1 METKVQ
7 KVVYEAP
14 VAEAVDM
21 RPEGMLA
28 VSELFINPPFD
39 GREDW

>member
-7 KVVYEAP
+7 TVVYEAP
-14 VAEAVDM
+14 VAEAVDI
-21 RPEGMLA
+21 RSGGMLA
-28 VSELFINPPFD
+28 VSELLINPPFD